1 MPVSTPRTLRIVLA
15 AAAASALLA
24 GCSSFGYSAARLTG
38 LLSPY
43 KIEVVQGN
51 FISKEQVDAL
61 QPGMSRQ
68 QVRELLGTPLVTS
81 LFHAS
86 RWDYVFT
93 LRRQGVEPQQRR
105 LTVYFEGDRL
115 ARHEGDTMPSEAE
128 FVTTLDKRN
137 TGRSVPP
144 LVATEEQLRAAGNK
158 SPAPAPAAPA
168 PAATPA
174 PGTATVNYPPL
185 EPAVR

>member
-1 MPVSTPRTLRIVLA
+1 MPVPTSRPLRIVLA
-15 AAAASALLA
+15 AAAATALLA

-38 LLSPY
+38 ALSPY

-51 FISKEQVDAL
+51 FISREQVEAL

-68 QVRELLGTPLVTS
+68 QVREVLGTPLVSS
-81 LFHAS
+81 LFHAN

-93 LRRQGVEPQQRR
+93 LRRQGVPEQQRH
-105 LTVYFEGDRL
+105 LTVYFKDDRL
-115 ARHEGDTMPSEAE
+115 ERHEGDTMPSESE
-128 FVTTLDKRN
+128 FVTTLDKRQ

-144 LVATEEQLRAAGNK
+144 LVATEEQLRAAASKN
-158 SPAPAPAAPA
+158 PAPAPVAPA
-168 PAATPA
+168 AATPA
-174 PGTATVNYPPL
+174 GTATVNYPPL

>member
-1 MPVSTPRTLRIVLA
+1 MPVTTPRPLRIVLA
-15 AAAASALLA
+15 AAALSALLA
-24 GCSSFGYSAARLTG
+24 GCSGFGASTARLAG
-38 LLSPY
+38 ALSPY

-51 FISKEQVDAL
+51 FISREQVEAL

-68 QVRELLGTPLVTS
+68 QVREILGTPLVTS
-81 LFHAS
+81 LFHAD

-93 LRRQGVEPQQRR
+93 LKRQGIAPQQRR

-128 FVTTLDKRN
+128 FVTTLDKRS
-137 TGRSVPP
+137 TGRKVPP
-144 LVATEEQLRAAGNK
+144 LVATDEQLRAAASKNP
-158 SPAPAPAAPA
+158 SPAPAAPPAA
-168 PAATPA
+168 PAAGA
-174 PGTATVNYPPL
+174 AAVNYPPL